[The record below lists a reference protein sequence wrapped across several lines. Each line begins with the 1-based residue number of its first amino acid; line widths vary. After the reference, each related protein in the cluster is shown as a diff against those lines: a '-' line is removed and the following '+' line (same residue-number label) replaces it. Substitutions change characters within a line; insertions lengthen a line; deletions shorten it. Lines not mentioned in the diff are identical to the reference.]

1 MHCFACK
8 RDDKTWPCLCF
19 VTVPNSSSYKSQAHH
34 LEVVRF
40 ENIYQPRRSRYD
52 FIRGNMEGDALFR
65 AGSGGDTN
73 LESCLTY
80 SNIKN
85 GVEA

>member
-1 MHCFACK
+1 MQD
-8 RDDKTWPCLCF
+8 RRYKTWPYLCF

-40 ENIYQPRRSRYD
+40 ENISTNQDGVDMTLS
-52 FIRGNMEGDALFR
+52 GGTWGGAALFR

-80 SNIKN
+80 SSIKS